1 LAVSKTKDDG
11 NTIYQLLAEAD
22 ETYSMLPN
30 MRMEIEKVTLSLPEF
45 GPRKL
50 RRAGVGTE
58 FFEARAH
65 RPGVDTKAPNARLS
79 ARRGYPVVV
88 ENEAEIR
95 QHFYLWRDSSKSTNW
110 KSPKQTYTKKQAE
123 EIMLLALA
131 KHLAK
136 ADELIGVLDRS
147 GRYRGGKAPE
157 YLASQ
162 LVPQDDVT
170 VVTGDM
176 PSLGRQLPRNSTA
189 ILFSDFLM
197 KEDELIASLD
207 QLNGVGLKGY
217 LVMVLDPMEIDFNG
231 FKGHVKFNGLEG
243 EGSKAFKRAEAMT
256 KEYQAEIQRKIEF
269 VKNLAEGK
277 GFKFILQ
284 RTDEPLH
291 KGLLAVYGLASDTP
305 VSASKPGL

>member
-1 LAVSKTKDDG
+1 MVVGKTKDNG
-11 NTIYQLLAEAD
+11 NTIYALLAEA
-22 ETYSMLPN
+22 EEAYSMLPN
-30 MRMEIEKVTLSLPEF
+30 MRMEVEKVTLSLPEF

-50 RRAGVGTE
+50 RRAGTGTE

-65 RPGVDTKAPNARLS
+65 RPGVDSKAPNARLS
-79 ARRGYPVVV
+79 ARAGRPIVV
-88 ENEAEIR
+88 ETEAEIR
-95 QHFYLWRDSSKSTNW
+95 QHFYLWRDASASTNW
-110 KSPKQTYTKKQAE
+110 KSRNDLYTKKQTE

-147 GRYRGGKAPE
+147 GHYRGGKAPE

-162 LVPQDDVT
+162 LIPRDDVT

-176 PSLGRQLPRNSTA
+176 PNLGRQLPRNSTA
-189 ILFSDFLM
+189 VLFSDFLM
-197 KEDELIASLD
+197 KEEDLIASLD

-217 LVMVLDPMEIDFNG
+217 LVMVLDPMEIEFKG
-231 FKGHVKFNGLEG
+231 FKGHVEFKGLEG
-243 EGSKAFKRAEAMT
+243 EGRKAFKRAESMAE
-256 KEYQAEIQRKIEF
+256 KYQAEISKRIEF

-291 KGLLAVYGLASDTP
+291 NGLLAIYGLAPETKPSTP
-305 VSASKPGL
+305 RPGL

>member
-1 LAVSKTKDDG
+1 MAVSKEKEEES
-11 NTIYQLLAEAD
+11 TIYTLLAEAD
-22 ETYSMLPN
+22 ETFSMLPS
-30 MRMEIEKVTLSLPEF
+30 MRLDVEKVTMSLPEF

-50 RRAGVGTE
+50 RRAGTGTE
-58 FFEARAH
+58 FFEARQH
-65 RPGVDTKAPNARLS
+65 RPGVDSKAPNARLS
-79 ARRGYPVVV
+79 ARAGRPIVV
-88 ENEAEIR
+88 ETEAEIR
-95 QHFYLWRDSSKSTNW
+95 QHFYLWRDASKSTNW
-110 KSPKQTYTKKQAE
+110 KSRDDLYTKKQTE
-123 EIMLLALA
+123 EIMLLALS

-147 GRYRGGKAPE
+147 GQYRGGKAPE

-197 KEDELIASLD
+197 AEEDLIASLD
-207 QLNGVGLKGY
+207 QLNGVGLKGF
-217 LVMVLDPMEIDFNG
+217 LIMVLDPMEIKFKG
-231 FKGHVKFNGLEG
+231 VKGHVEFKGLEG
-243 EGSKAFKRAEAMT
+243 EGKKAFKRAESMAE
-256 KEYQAEIQRKIEF
+256 KYQAEINKRIEF
-269 VKNLAEGK
+269 VRNLAEGK

-291 KGLLAVYGLASDTP
+291 NGLLAVYGLAPEDGSSSP
-305 VSASKPGL
+305 KPSL

>member
-1 LAVSKTKDDG
+1 MAVNKSKDDG
-11 NTIYQLLAEAD
+11 NTIYRLLAEAD

-30 MRMEIEKVTLSLPEF
+30 MRLEVEKVTLSLPEF

-50 RRAGVGTE
+50 RRAGIGTE
-58 FFEARAH
+58 FYEARAH

-79 ARRGYPVVV
+79 ARAGRNIVV

-95 QHFYLWRDSSKSTNW
+95 QHFYLWRDASNSTNW
-110 KSPKQTYTKKQAE
+110 KSPKQAYTKKQAE

-147 GRYRGGKAPE
+147 GHYRGGKAPE

-189 ILFSDFLM
+189 VLFSDFLM
-197 KEDELIASLD
+197 KEEELIASLD

-217 LVMVLDPMEIDFNG
+217 LVMVLDPMEIDFKG
-231 FKGHVKFNGLEG
+231 FKGHVEFKGLEG
-243 EGSKAFKRAEAMT
+243 EGRKAFKRAESLPE
-256 KEYQAEIQRKIEF
+256 KYQAEIQKRIEF
-269 VKNLAEGK
+269 VRNLAEGK

-291 KGLLAVYGLASDTP
+291 NGLLAIYGLAP
-305 VSASKPGL
+305 ELPAAGPKPGL